1 MFARMHANILRSG
14 LFCAA
19 MSSIDAPDRRAKP
32 RVRRT
37 QQERSETT
45 RRLLLDATIECLV
58 EEGYAK
64 TTMARICARAG
75 VSRGAHLHH
84 FGTRSGLIN
93 GALERYGER
102 LVANVMHSVAL
113 LPESPE
119 PEQSLD
125 LLWEVFSSGLFQAAI
140 DLWAVARTDPQLR
153 ESLLPAEQA
162 LNRHTMQ
169 LCRTLFPDHAQRADF
184 EALMNL
190 LLSTVRG
197 LALLDV
203 VHPSRARSAERWTA
217 ARGLLL
223 QVLASPGPGR
233 QEDGRT

>member
-1 MFARMHANILRSG
+1 MASYSKQMVST
-14 LFCAA
+14 
-19 MSSIDAPDRRAKP
+19 DAPAP
-32 RVRRT
+32 PARRT

-64 TTMARICARAG
+64 TTVARICARAG

-93 GALERYGER
+93 AALERYGER
-102 LVANVMHSVAL
+102 LVADVIQHLAP
-113 LPESPE
+113 LPASPD
-119 PEQSLD
+119 PERALD

-140 DLWAVARTDPQLR
+140 DLWAVARTDPELR
-153 ESLLPAEQA
+153 ESLLPAERA
-162 LNRHTMQ
+162 LNRHTMR
-169 LCRTLFPDHAQRADF
+169 LCRALFVDHAKRGDF

-197 LALLDV
+197 MALLDV
-203 VHPSRARSAERWTA
+203 VHPSRARSSERWTA

-223 QVLASPGPGR
+223 QVLGLPGPDQADDR
-233 QEDGRT
+233 A